1 MMTTNPRIFVVDF
14 DLVGYSGHYFN
25 QVLGFREAA
34 RERGLDSHI
43 YVSRST
49 DPKIAKELNAN
60 AILPPPGLW
69 HASKATIL
77 EAFADAPRALK
88 PLWEDIES
96 ASILKQDILVITSA
110 RPQVIFGA
118 GQWLATLPDQ
128 MRPAVFFRFFRT
140 DFFNFQSMS
149 FSKTAWAYHFAARML
164 TASPGGDK
172 VFLTVN
178 NQKAV
183 QHLDGLTLRC
193 SFFLPVPKYYGSIV
207 DRSEVCSSEPATIYV
222 HVNRPDC
229 TPELISRVV
238 AAILKSRSDVRFVVR
253 FCGYVFPTSAAQES
267 AAQGFSGYNVDF
279 LPGDQSPV
287 EYLAAIEQADMVL
300 LPYDPAEYRDIVSGI
315 FCEAVAMGKVAIIP
329 AETWMADHIA
339 EGRAAGTLFRTR
351 SVDGIVAAVEE
362 ALQER
367 GRLQAEAHR
376 FAPSFRR
383 ENSCANNLDKMI
395 ELAGQV
401 HDMRL
406 PYVPLTDCTTAL
418 GSQHYFG
425 EGWSLVDEGF
435 GIWSDGERAEI
446 NFSIRPTARP
456 LFFSAQ
462 IRPFLSKSHS
472 RLEVSLT
479 ANNVPVAEWS
489 FDAKRQDHQ
498 DWSWRHVQL
507 PEEAAA
513 SGEIQ
518 IVLTIR
524 SPASPREL
532 GLSIDHRK
540 LGIAV
545 RKFSL
550 GPDIPEPEAQ
560 GPISTRLKLKRWLRR
575 WLNPLRQA

>member
-1 MMTTNPRIFVVDF
+1 MMTANPRIFIVDF
-14 DLVGYSGHYFN
+14 DLVGYSGHSFN
-25 QVLGFREAA
+25 QVLGFCEAA
-34 RERGLDSHI
+34 RERGLEPRV
-43 YVSRST
+43 YVCRT
-49 DPKIAKELNAN
+49 ADPEVAKELNAS
-60 AILPPPGLW
+60 AILPSVPW
-69 HASKATIL
+69 HVSK
-77 EAFADAPRALK
+77 DAMLGAVVDAQRTLK

-96 ASILKQDILVITSA
+96 AGISRQDILVVTSSRA
-110 RPQVIFGA
+110 QVIVGV
-118 GQWLATLPDQ
+118 GQWIAALPAQ
-128 MRPAVFFRFFRT
+128 VRPTVFFRFFRT
-140 DFFNFQSMS
+140 DFFDFQSMS
-149 FSKTAWAYHFAARML
+149 FSKVAWAYHFAARML
-164 TASPGGDK
+164 TGLPGGSR

-178 NQKAV
+178 NKNAV
-183 QHLDGLTLRC
+183 EHLDRLTLRP
-193 SFFLPVPKYYGSIV
+193 SFLLPVPKYYGHV
-207 DRSEVCSSEPATIYV
+207 ADRPEARIKEPATIYV
-222 HVNRPDC
+222 HVNRSSLEPA
-229 TPELISRVV
+229 LIIRV
-238 AAILKSRSDVRFVVR
+238 ATAILKSRNDVKFIIR
-253 FCGYVFPTSAAQES
+253 FCGYAFPAHTAQKFSARNLLTRNVEFRSGEES
-267 AAQGFSGYNVDF
+267 
-279 LPGDQSPV
+279 PG